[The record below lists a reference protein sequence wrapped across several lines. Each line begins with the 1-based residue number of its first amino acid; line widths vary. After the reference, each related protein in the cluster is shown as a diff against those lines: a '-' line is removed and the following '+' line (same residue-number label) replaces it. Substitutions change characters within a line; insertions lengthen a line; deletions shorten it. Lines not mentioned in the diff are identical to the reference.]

1 MSNYNGQN
9 LLSARVNIQRLRMGW
24 QMSESTDIDWAK
36 QNALREQ
43 WLIDNPDSQYI
54 GWMSI

>member
-1 MSNYNGQN
+1 M
-9 LLSARVNIQRLRMGW
+9 
-24 QMSESTDIDWAK
+24 MSESTDIDWAY
-36 QNALREQ
+36 QNALRMQ

>member
-1 MSNYNGQN
+1 MSNYNGQD
-9 LLSARVNIQRLRMGW
+9 LFSTRVDIQRLRMGW
-24 QMSESTDIDWAK
+24 EVSESTNIDWVY
-36 QNALREQ
+36 QNKLREQ